1 MRRGHRAN
9 NKPEGRGERAQGR
22 QVGRGV
28 RTGEKTPYLAGP
40 DGGDEVAAVLED
52 IKDLYDAS
60 GVAKHG
66 DAGVR
71 HGQVKGQVV
80 GGLQCGLLPE
90 QDEENNAVPK
100 PGQPTY
106 RDKVSFCHSSSAD
119 NSC

>member
-1 MRRGHRAN
+1 MGKRNG
-9 NKPEGRGERAQGR
+9 GE
-22 QVGRGV
+22 
-28 RTGEKTPYLAGP
+28 ENPNLAGP
-40 DGGDEVAAVLED
+40 ERGDEVAAVLED

-90 QDEENNAVPK
+90 QDEEHNAVPE
-100 PGQPTY
+100 PGEPTY
-106 RDKVSFCHSSSAD
+106 RDQVSLSHSIIPLKETTAARFNA
-119 NSC
+119 NS